1 MKIARTMIPLAA
13 LMTALAAPATQASD
27 FIAWP
32 DGRKV
37 KVVQPNRQVDLSAL
51 YTGVRGKTLDRRFET
66 NEALYLANEIYLS
79 GTEFFLRASAAGVP
93 MAHDRAFSYIT
104 NVEAYWYSRY
114 NLMSLTTQS
123 RCGIGV
129 VHGPYLELRARKSTA
144 LNQFGRFR
152 GELPLSNKDVMLTQ
166 VVASYLERTGMPEKF
181 ENAVPTMLEFASC
194 DPKLVL
200 PVDLSPDSH
209 ERPSYLDNF
218 WGQRWD
224 FDGMEKVIDMGG
236 VAQSMLKKVLWA
248 KFFLRRNH
256 TDDDFPGEV
265 FLGNNA
271 EDGLRGAMLTLESV
285 STMLM
290 AKSALFADADGK
302 KLGGIDPR
310 SYDPA
315 KGLRYLPHRIDPEL
329 IYMTDMPVRHFDFDV
344 GDGTS
349 TLWDQASWLWA
360 LSEFYD
366 YSNPRKRDNWD
377 RVFGY
382 QTPFDGSIME
392 QKYNLLARLLAGDI
406 FDNIRAQ
413 HVRNGHLV
421 SRWSPE
427 SGPEREVAIQD
438 LALAVTALARY
449 AEVMDLDSGRRQAA
463 RDLVRREAM
472 RLSQLADE
480 GGLYGERYDLAAGT
494 PTGEATA
501 TAQAFAIQALMAAW
515 RATGEDRFLAAAR
528 RTAGAWVATYWD
540 AAAGLFRNRP
550 GDDHVV
556 YRPHDVAA
564 ILTALRELI
573 LVDRDP
579 EMLQRFKLFFVQSVD
594 RSGLMQSEDI
604 FTGEQI
610 EAVRAGNMDSD
621 SDEIPFLGSRAAHG
635 AALVFASKVGFD
647 LGEKAPSLAAA
658 TTAPPSPRPVT
669 GAAIFAANCAICH
682 GDGGVG
688 NEGPRLVDNPYVQL
702 TGHAGV
708 AQTVA
713 NGRLGVGMPAW
724 GGVLTKDEIDKV
736 VDYIRGLGDGG
747 SAAGSGS

>member
-1 MKIARTMIPLAA
+1 MKVARSLIPLIALGAVLTVPAA
-13 LMTALAAPATQASD
+13 HASD

-37 KVVQPNRQVDLSAL
+37 KVVQPNRQVDLSSL
-51 YTGVRGKTLDRRFET
+51 YTGVRGRVLDHRFET

-93 MAHDRAFSYIT
+93 SAHDRAFSYIT

-166 VVASYLERTGMPEKF
+166 VIASYLERTGMPEKF

-200 PVDLSPDSH
+200 PVDLRPDGH
-209 ERPSYLDNF
+209 DRPGYLDNF

-224 FDGMEKVIDMGG
+224 FDGMEKIIDMGG

-290 AKSALFADADGK
+290 AKSALFADARGR

-310 SYDPA
+310 HYDPA
-315 KGLRYLPHRIDPEL
+315 AGLRYLPHRIDPEL
-329 IYMTDMPVRHFDFDV
+329 IYMTDMPVRHYDFAIADRA
-344 GDGTS
+344 S
-349 TLWDQASWLWA
+349 ALWDQASWLWA

-366 YSNPRKRDNWD
+366 YSNPRRRDNWD
-377 RVFGY
+377 HVFGY
-382 QTPFDGSIME
+382 QTPYDGSIME
-392 QKYNLLARLLAGDI
+392 QKYNLLARLLARVV

-413 HVRNGHLV
+413 HLRDGRLV
-421 SRWSPE
+421 SHWTPGAGAGDDIAMR
-427 SGPEREVAIQD
+427 D
-438 LALAVTALARY
+438 LSLAVVALARY
-449 AEVMDLDSGRRQAA
+449 AETMDLDPDRQAA
-463 RDLVRREAM
+463 AKALVQSAAEHLVGM
-472 RLSQLADE
+472 AD
-480 GGLYGERYDLAAGT
+480 GHGLYAARYDVSQGTAAG
-494 PTGEATA
+494 EETA
-501 TAQAFAIQALMAAW
+501 TAQAFAVRALLAAYELTDD
-515 RATGEDRFLAAAR
+515 AKFLTAAR
-528 RTAGAWVATYWD
+528 RTSEAWDDLFWD
-540 AAAGLFRNRP
+540 ADAGLYRNRP
-550 GDDHVV
+550 EDDRVV

-564 ILTALRELI
+564 ILAALRERILI
-573 LVDRDP
+573 DRDP
-579 EMLQRFKLFFVQSVD
+579 EELRRFKLFFVQSVD

-604 FTGEQI
+604 FTGEKI
-610 EAVRAGNMDSD
+610 DRVRAGEMDSD
-621 SDEIPFLGSRAAHG
+621 GDGIPFLGSKAAHG
-635 AALVFASKVGFD
+635 AALVFASEVGFD
-647 LGEKAPSLAAA
+647 LSEAGASLAAKP
-658 TTAPPSPRPVT
+658 APPSARPAT

-682 GDGGVG
+682 GDGGIG

-713 NGRLGVGMPAW
+713 NGRSGVGMPAW
-724 GGVLTKDEIDKV
+724 GGVLTKDEIDAV
-736 VDYIRGLGDGG
+736 VDYIRGLGGDV
-747 SAAGSGS
+747 ADAGSEG